1 MRPYFDPEYENFNQR
16 INPPRVC
23 IDNNTCRDCTL
34 VKVDSMNKNGILL
47 EVVQVLSDLDLTIMK
62 AYITSDGGWFM
73 DVFHVLDK
81 QGQKVTD
88 DKTIQHIEKGL
99 RSGSNIPGATKGSN
113 SPGRSVGMH
122 SIGDHTAIELKGPDR
137 TGLLSEIFA
146 VLAELQCNVMA
157 AEVWT
162 HRTRVACVV
171 YVNDVSSGQAIEDA
185 CRLAGIEERL
195 RHVLRGHGGGDDDDG
210 DGRGAHTNFSA
221 GSTHVDRRLHQ
232 LMHADMDLGG
242 DGTPQGRPAD
252 DDGTAVTVEHCE
264 EKDYSVVNVRC
275 RDRPKLLFDIVCTLT
290 DMQYVVFHAAV
301 TSEGIYGVQELYI
314 RRKDGRTL
322 LKDEAEK
329 VTKCLEAAI
338 SRRVSEGFTLE
349 LCGRD
354 RVGLLSDVTR
364 VLREHG
370 LTVTRADV
378 TTVGE
383 QAVNVFYVRD
393 ASGQPVD
400 MKAIEGLRGQVGQT
414 VMLNVK
420 KVPADKAPERTG
432 GSMAKTS
439 FFSFGGLF
447 AKLGA

>member
-47 EVVQVLSDLDLTIMK
+47 EVVQVLSDLDLTILK

-88 DKTIQHIEKGL
+88 EKTIQHIEKALGP
-99 RSGSNIPGATKGSN
+99 GSNIPGATKGSN

-171 YVNDVSSGQAIEDA
+171 IGKTCD
-185 CRLAGIEERL
+185 
-195 RHVLRGHGGGDDDDG
+195 
-210 DGRGAHTNFSA
+210 
-221 GSTHVDRRLHQ
+221 
-232 LMHADMDLGG
+232 
-242 DGTPQGRPAD
+242 PAA

-301 TSEGIYGVQELYI
+301 TSEGIYGIQELYI

-400 MKAIEGLRGQVGQT
+400 MKTIEGLRGQVGQT

-420 KVPADKAPERTG
+420 KVPADKAPERTA